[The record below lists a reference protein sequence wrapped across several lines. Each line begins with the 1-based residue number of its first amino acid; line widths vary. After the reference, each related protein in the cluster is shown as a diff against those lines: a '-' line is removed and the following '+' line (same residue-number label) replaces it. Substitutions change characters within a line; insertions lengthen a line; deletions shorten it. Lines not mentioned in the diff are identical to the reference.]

1 MLDSPKPQTR
11 IGSSNTTIR
20 VAPTGVTPGAPWSP
34 APHMPNSITSER
46 SEQELEIDPERLE
59 QYQEFSSNINRVLQK
74 YEAAMRE
81 MTVRFEILDKDLS
94 LKRNRNP
101 IHHIESRIK
110 SPASIY
116 DKLIRYGKEPTIGNL
131 EEHLMDVAG
140 VRVICS
146 YINDV
151 KSLMGLLRRQD
162 DLEIVRIKNYIENPK
177 PNGYRSLHVIVRIPV
192 FFMDSKQMIPVE
204 VQIRTIA
211 MDYWASLEHDLR
223 YKSVTDISSD
233 EFAAELLAC
242 SKTLEEL
249 EGRMQSLANIL
260 DSKPKKDKKS
270 GKKAKKHG

>member
-1 MLDSPKPQTR
+1 MVDSSKPTTR
-11 IGSSNTTIR
+11 VGSPHTTIR
-20 VAPTGVTPGAPWSP
+20 VTPTGVMPGAPWAL
-34 APHMPNSITSER
+34 APTLPHAVASER
-46 SEQELEIDPERLE
+46 REQELEIDFDALE
-59 QYQEFSSNINRVLQK
+59 QYQEFSAGINQVLQK

-81 MTVRFEILDKDLS
+81 MVVRFEILDKDLS

-116 DKLIRYGKEPTIGNL
+116 DKLIRYGKDPTIGNL
-131 EEHLMDVAG
+131 EEYLMDVAG

-151 KSLMGLLRRQD
+151 KSLVGLLRHQD

-177 PNGYRSLHVIVRIPV
+177 PNGYRSLHAIVRIPV
-192 FFMDSKQMIPVE
+192 YFMDSKQMVPVE

-211 MDYWASLEHDLR
+211 MDYWASLEHDLK
-223 YKSVTDISSD
+223 YKSVADIDPSTFSED
-233 EFAAELLAC
+233 LLAC

-249 EGRMQSLANIL
+249 EARMQSLADVL
-260 DSKPKKDKKS
+260 DSKPKSKSKQKSKSKK
-270 GKKAKKHG
+270 

>member
-1 MLDSPKPQTR
+1 MAGEETNPQMFGPTAQSMWTLT
-11 IGSSNTTIR
+11 SSNENVIDS
-20 VAPTGVTPGAPWSP
+20 TGEIVQ
-34 APHMPNSITSER
+34 H
-46 SEQELEIDPERLE
+46 IDPEALDN
-59 QYQEFSSNINRVLQK
+59 YKEFTKNIQFVLQR

-81 MTVRFEILDKDLS
+81 MVVRFEILDKDLS

-116 DKLIRYGKEPTIGNL
+116 DKLIRYGKTPTLKNL

-146 YINDV
+146 YVNDV

-162 DLEIVRIKNYIENPK
+162 DLEIVRVKNYIENPK
-177 PNGYRSLHVIVRIPV
+177 PNGYRSLHAIVRIPV

-223 YKSVTDISSD
+223 HKSVTDISSD

-260 DSKPKKDKKS
+260 DSKPKKDKKD
-270 GKKAKKHG
+270 GKKAKKRS

>member
-1 MLDSPKPQTR
+1 MSDHAKSNTRVGSP
-11 IGSSNTTIR
+11 NTTIR
-20 VAPTGVTPGAPWSP
+20 VTPTGVVPGAPWSL
-34 APHMPNSITSER
+34 APLVPNSVTSER
-46 SEQELEIDPERLE
+46 SEQELEIDLEKLE
-59 QYQEFSSNINRVLQK
+59 QYQEFSAGINQVLQK

-116 DKLIRYGKEPTIGNL
+116 DKLIRYGKTPTLKNL

-146 YINDV
+146 YVNDV

-162 DLEIVRIKNYIENPK
+162 DLE
-177 PNGYRSLHVIVRIPV
+177 
-192 FFMDSKQMIPVE
+192 PVE

-260 DSKPKKDKKS
+260 DSKPKKDKKD
-270 GKKAKKHG
+270 GKKAKKHS

>member
-1 MLDSPKPQTR
+1 MSDSSKPHTR
-11 IGSSNTTIR
+11 VGSTHTTIR
-20 VAPTGVTPGAPWSP
+20 VTPTGLTPGAPWSM
-34 APHMPNSITSER
+34 APLMPNSVASER
-46 SEQELEIDPERLE
+46 TEQELEIDLEKLE
-59 QYQEFSSNINRVLQK
+59 QYQEFSSGINRVLQK

-131 EEHLMDVAG
+131 EEYLMDVAG

-146 YINDV
+146 YVNDV
-151 KSLMGLLRRQD
+151 KNLMGLLRRQD
-162 DLEIVRIKNYIENPK
+162 DLEIVGVKNYIENPK

-211 MDYWASLEHDLR
+211 MDYWASLEHDLK
-223 YKSVTDISSD
+223 YKSVSEVSAD
-233 EFAAELLAC
+233 EFSDELLAC

-260 DSKPKKDKKS
+260 DSKPKKNGKTSKK
-270 GKKAKKHG
+270 

>member
-1 MLDSPKPQTR
+1 MPQNPGPQTR
-11 IGSSNTTIR
+11 VGSPNTTIR
-20 VAPTGVTPGAPWSP
+20 VTPTGVMPGAPWSL
-34 APHMPNSITSER
+34 APLVPNAVTSER
-46 SEQELEIDPERLE
+46 TEQELEIDLDAIE
-59 QYQEFSSNINRVLQK
+59 QYQEFSAGINQVLQK

-116 DKLIRYGKEPTIGNL
+116 DKLIRYGKTPTINNL
-131 EEHLMDVAG
+131 EEYLMDVAG

-146 YINDV
+146 YVSDV
-151 KSLMGLLRRQD
+151 KNLMGLLRRQD
-162 DLEIVRIKNYIENPK
+162 DLEIVRVKNYIENPK
-177 PNGYRSLHVIVRIPV
+177 PNGYRSLHAIVRIPV

-211 MDYWASLEHDLR
+211 MDYWASLEHDLK
-223 YKSVTDISSD
+223 YKAVSDVNGD
-233 EFAAELLAC
+233 EFSDELLAC

-249 EGRMQSLANIL
+249 EARMQSLANIL
-260 DSKPKKDKKS
+260 DSKPKKDKKN
-270 GKKAKKHG
+270 GKKPGKN